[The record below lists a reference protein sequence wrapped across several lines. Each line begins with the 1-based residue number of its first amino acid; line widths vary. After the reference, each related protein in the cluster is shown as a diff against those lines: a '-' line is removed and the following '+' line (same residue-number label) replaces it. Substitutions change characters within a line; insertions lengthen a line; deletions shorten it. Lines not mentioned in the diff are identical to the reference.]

1 MFRFASPRRSPLRRL
16 LSAAG
21 ALVGGALA
29 LFHLWLFAG
38 RLGDLSIVRPEV
50 LASWLGS
57 AALGLFALW
66 LKRRGHALLSGR
78 SGLVFWLLVLLL
90 HVGPIGAH
98 DLTTVD
104 LTLALGL
111 GLELAVAAC
120 LLALL
125 LGSSSTGRGL
135 RPAPF
140 VSSVRARA
148 LALSGGPFAAPRP
161 PPSR

>member
-1 MFRFASPRRSPLRRL
+1 MLRTASPRRTPPRRL
-16 LSAAG
+16 LAAAGSLAGG
-21 ALVGGALA
+21 ALV

-66 LKRRGHALLSGR
+66 LKRRGQSLLGGR

-90 HVGPIGAH
+90 HVGPIGAD

-111 GLELAVAAC
+111 ELALAVCLFANVAGAE
-120 LLALL
+120 LSADRRLNRFTASPAL
-125 LGSSSTGRGL
+125 
-135 RPAPF
+135 
-140 VSSVRARA
+140 ARA
-148 LALSGGPFAAPRP
+148 AVLAGGPFAAPRP